1 VLVVLVAEPLLLVME
16 LHPQLLVAA
25 QQIPCKVIVVA
36 IQARLV
42 PMFVMAV
49 AVAQA
54 RLVVMYRAHQR
65 LLEVAAQVYLV
76 QLQAL
81 LLPVVVAVEAE
92 IAKQLPALVARAA
105 AVLVAQIVP

>member
-1 VLVVLVAEPLLLVME
+1 MELQHLLLG
-16 LHPQLLVAA
+16 AA
-25 QQIPCKVIVVA
+25 QLQHQFKVIAVA

-42 PMFVMAV
+42 PMFAMVV

-65 LLEVAAQVYLV
+65 LLEVVAQVYLV